1 MRALAVLALACCLL
15 AGSGVAR
22 AADQVLKLGVFAY
35 RDKAATLARWRPLAD
50 YLSRRVDGARIE
62 LQALDT
68 DEMRDALREH
78 RLDFVFTQPRHF
90 IELRHESA
98 LSGALATLV
107 EAQDGRPVDALG
119 GAIVVRA
126 DSAIATLADLRGR
139 RVATAGRGLFG
150 AFALQARELLRA
162 DIPLS
167 ALTVVELG
175 LPQDRAIEALMAG
188 RADAAFV
195 RTGIVERM
203 AAESRLDP
211 AQVAF
216 VNRQEL
222 PGYSFTASTQL
233 YPEWPFVA
241 LPRVDDRVARRVAAA
256 LLSIEPDDPV
266 ARAAAIHG
274 FTVPADYQP
283 VEELMREQRLPPYDR
298 AAPITWRE
306 LWAQHGLVLAGLVA
320 SVATILVL
328 LVALSLA
335 YLRLR
340 EARRN
345 AEEAAR
351 QLAIDRAALRER
363 MKELSCLYAVFQL
376 TEDHETDMDAVLR
389 AVVERIPAGM
399 QHPELAAACIDYED
413 RRIASADF
421 RETRWRIDLE
431 FDGTPGHP
439 DRLTVIYR
447 ELPPGLATPLD
458 DPFFPEERD
467 MLAVIGERLASAIDA
482 RRARAELK
490 RHRHHLEEL
499 VAERTRQLEE
509 ARDAAEAASR
519 AKSAFLAN
527 MSHEIRTPMNAIIG
541 LNHLVKRD
549 NADPRQRAR
558 LDKSNAAAQHL
569 LTIIND
575 ILDLSKIE
583 AGRLTLE
590 ETDFELPKVVEDVSA
605 LMREKAAER
614 GLRWSVV
621 LDETLP
627 AVLHGDPLR
636 VSQILLNYA
645 SNAIKFT
652 ERGEVELSVRLL
664 ERSDAMARL
673 RFAVRDTGVGV
684 APEALPRLFRAFE
697 QADSS
702 TTRRFGGT
710 GLGLAICQRLARL
723 MGGAVG
729 AESAPGA
736 GSTFWFEAGFR
747 LGHAALR
754 EARRPLLRGRRVLV
768 ADDDA
773 TTADTLAA
781 LLADLGLR
789 AETARDGAAALA
801 LAEAEAAA
809 GDPFDVVL
817 LDWRMPAPDGCA
829 TALGLRALA
838 LARQPVLMLVTAFGD
853 QLPADAPGLCE
864 FAAILA
870 KPVTASALNDAL
882 AEALA
887 GTLDAETAAGVAG
900 GAAEAEDVGRPGARI
915 LLVEDNPVNQEVAR
929 DLLMAAGM
937 ECDLAENGQ
946 AAVDAVAAG
955 AYDLVLM
962 DVQMPVM
969 DGLEAARR
977 IRALPGRARLP
988 ILAMTANVFE
998 EDRRNCLAAGMND
1011 HVPKPVTPEALYD
1024 ALRRWLPERR
1034 SGDGGAPAP
1043 EAAAVPPAPTFA
1055 AAAVDAPLAIP
1066 GVDVAAGLHGV
1077 GGRVATYRRLLDM
1090 FVTHHA
1096 DDMTAIR
1103 AAVAAGQGDEARRL
1117 AHSLKGAAATLG
1129 AGALREKA
1137 LDVEMAARAG
1147 LGADE
1152 MAAMLEALDA
1162 ELAAL
1167 VATLRALPPAAPP
1180 APPSGPPGA
1189 DGTAAALAR
1198 LETLLAN
1205 DDIEASACWQAEAG
1219 RLAAALGPA
1228 AAAIGAAIDRYD
1240 FVAAL
1245 ELLRAART

>member
-1 MRALAVLALACCLL
+1 MRAPRRLLCALLTCCLL
-15 AGSGVAR
+15 AAPVG
-22 AADQVLKLGVFAY
+22 AADDAGAELVLKLGVFAY
-35 RDKAATLARWRPLAD
+35 RDKTETLARWRPLAD
-50 YLSRRVDGARIE
+50 YLSRKVDGARIE
-62 LQALDT
+62 MLALDT
-68 DEMRDALREH
+68 HEMRDALREH

-90 IELRHESA
+90 VELRHESA

-119 GAIVVRA
+119 GVVVVRA
-126 DSAIATLADLRGR
+126 DSPVATLADLRGK

-150 AFALQARELLRA
+150 GFALQARELLRA
-162 DIPLS
+162 DVPLA
-167 ALTVVELG
+167 ALNVEELG

-195 RTGIVERM
+195 RTGLVERM
-203 AAESRLDP
+203 AAEGRLDP
-211 AQVAF
+211 ARVRF

-222 PGYSFTASTQL
+222 PGFPFTASTQL

-241 LPRVDDRVARRVAAA
+241 LPRVDDRMARRVAAA
-256 LLSIEPDDPV
+256 LLSLEPDDPV
-266 ARAAAIHG
+266 ARAAGIHG
-274 FTVPADYQP
+274 FTVPADYQS
-283 VEELMREQRLPPYDR
+283 VEELMRELRLPPYDR
-298 AAPITWRE
+298 VAPITWQE
-306 LWAQHGLVLAGLVA
+306 LWAQHGLVLAGLIA

-340 EARRN
+340 EARRV
-345 AEEAAR
+345 AEETAG
-351 QLAIDRAALRER
+351 QLAIDRAALHER
-363 MKELSCLYAVFQL
+363 MKELSCLYAIFQL
-376 TEDHETDMDAVLR
+376 TEDHATDMDAVLQ
-389 AVVERIPAGM
+389 AVVERIPGGM
-399 QHPELAAACIDYED
+399 QHPELAAACIEYED

-447 ELPPGLATPLD
+447 EMPPGLARPTD
-458 DPFFPEERD
+458 DPFYPEERD
-467 MLAVIGERLASAIDA
+467 MLAAIGERLASAIDA
-482 RRARAELK
+482 RRARAELE

-549 NADPRQRAR
+549 LADPRQRAR
-558 LDKSNAAAQHL
+558 LDKSNDAAQHL

-583 AGRLTLE
+583 AGRLGIE
-590 ETDFELPKVVEDVSA
+590 QTDFELPKAIEDVSA
-605 LMREKAAER
+605 LMRDKAAER
-614 GLRWSVV
+614 GLRWSVE

-636 VSQILLNYA
+636 VTQILINYA

-652 ERGEVELSVRLL
+652 EQGEVTLSVRLL
-664 ERSDAMARL
+664 ARADEKTRL
-673 RFAVRDTGVGV
+673 RFAVRDTGVGI
-684 APEALPRLFRAFE
+684 APEILPRLFRAFE

-723 MGGAVG
+723 MGGEVG

-736 GSTFWFEAGFR
+736 GSTFWFEADFR

-754 EARRPLLRGRRVLV
+754 EARRPLLHGRRALV
-768 ADDDA
+768 VDDDA
-773 TTADTLAA
+773 ATADALAA
-781 LLADLGLR
+781 LLVDLGLR

-801 LAEAEAAA
+801 LAEAAAAA
-809 GDPFDVVL
+809 GDAFDAAL
-817 LDWRMPAPDGCA
+817 IDWRMPEMDGCA
-829 TALGLRALA
+829 TARRLRALA
-838 LARQPVLMLVTAFGD
+838 LERQPVLLLVTAFGD

-882 AEALA
+882 ADALA
-887 GTLDAETAAGVAG
+887 GALDAAPAPPAAAPEPELAG
-900 GAAEAEDVGRPGARI
+900 LAGARI

-929 DLLMAAGM
+929 DLLQDAGVD
-937 ECDLAENGQ
+937 CDLAENGQ
-946 AAVDAVAAG
+946 EAVDKIAAG
-955 AYDLVLM
+955 TYDLVLM

-977 IRALPGRARLP
+977 IRALPGRETLP

-1011 HVPKPVTPEALYD
+1011 HVPKPVAPDTLYA
-1024 ALRRWLPERR
+1024 ALRRWLPERE
-1034 SGDGGAPAP
+1034 SP
-1043 EAAAVPPAPTFA
+1043 AAVPPAPTFA
-1055 AAAVDAPLAIP
+1055 GAGDADLLPEIP

-1090 FVTHHA
+1090 FVTYHA
-1096 DDMTAIR
+1096 DDLTLIR
-1103 AAVAAGQGDEARRL
+1103 AALSAGRSDEARRI

-1129 AGALREKA
+1129 AGTLRERA
-1137 LDVEMAARAG
+1137 LDVEMAARAA
-1147 LGADE
+1147 LGGEE
-1152 MAAMLEALDA
+1152 MEEALRALDVA
-1162 ELAAL
+1162 LAAL
-1167 VATLRALPPAAPP
+1167 VAALRALPAAP
-1180 APPSGPPGA
+1180 ARARQASGN
-1189 DGTAAALAR
+1189 DDSAAILAR
-1198 LETLLAN
+1198 LDALLAN
-1205 DDIEASACWQAEAG
+1205 DDIEASACWQAASEQMAV
-1219 RLAAALGPA
+1219 ALGPA
-1228 AAAIGAAIDRYD
+1228 AAEIGAAIDRYD